1 MRILKRTLWHHIK
14 LFSELLFSLL
24 GFFVFIGLKVI
35 EPLVKIRVGK
45 LGHDR
50 IGHLAANTELF
61 LRRQS
66 RSEDSARELH
76 IFLAGKPANH
86 QLLAMIKRRL
96 HVFENRILLKLHNS
110 IKPYTRD
117 SKVWINLPFDTNEY
131 EEFNNVSPQLSFAK
145 EEEIQGT
152 EMLTRI
158 GIENGAPF
166 VCFHARDKAYLDI
179 FHPRKSRKEWS
190 YHDFRD
196 CDINNYLSA
205 AEYLANQE
213 IYAIRMGAIVEKK
226 IFTTNNHIIDYATR
240 FRSDFGDIY
249 LPSKC
254 KFFLGNTSGNRLIST
269 IFNIPIAFAN
279 SVPLGV
285 IALGKNDL
293 FIPKKYW
300 STEKKRLLTFREIIK
315 IGADWWLK
323 GEMFVQAGIEIIEN
337 SADEILAL
345 TKEMNERLDGACIGN
360 DEDEELQR
368 QFRSLFSSGHRC
380 YGFPSRIGA
389 EFLRQNRELLE
400 EGNR

>member
-1 MRILKRTLWHHIK
+1 M
-14 LFSELLFSLL
+14 L
-24 GFFVFIGLKVI
+24 GIFVFIGLKILEPVI
-35 EPLVKIRVGK
+35 KIRVGK
-45 LGHDR
+45 LLHDR

-66 RSEDSARELH
+66 RSKDSARELH
-76 IFLAGKPANH
+76 IFVTGKSANH

-96 HVFENRILLKLHNS
+96 HVFENRILLKLYNS
-110 IKPYTRD
+110 IKPYSRA
-117 SKVWINLPFDTNEY
+117 SKIWIDLPFETNEY
-131 EEFNNVSPQLSFAK
+131 DEFNNVSPQLSFTK
-145 EEEIQGT
+145 EEEVRGT
-152 EMLTRI
+152 AILARM
-158 GIENGAPF
+158 GIENGEPF

-179 FHPRKSRKEWS
+179 FRPQRSREEWS

-205 AEYLANQE
+205 AEYLANKE

-226 IFTTNNHIIDYATR
+226 ISTMNDRVIDYANC

-269 IFNIPIAFAN
+269 IFNVPIAFAN
-279 SVPLGV
+279 SVPLGD

-323 GEMFVQAGIEIIEN
+323 DEMFVQADIEVIEN
-337 SADEILAL
+337 SAEEILAL
-345 TKEMNERLDGACIGN
+345 TKEMNERLEGVWFSK

-368 QFRSLFSSGHRC
+368 QFRSLFPPGHRC

-389 EFLRQNRELLE
+389 EFLRQNQELL
-400 EGNR
+400 R

>member
-1 MRILKRTLWHHIK
+1 M
-14 LFSELLFSLL
+14 F

-45 LGHDR
+45 LSHDR

-76 IFLAGKPANH
+76 VFLTGKPANH

-110 IKPYTRD
+110 IKPYTRG
-117 SKVWINLPFDTNEY
+117 SKIWINLPFDTNEY
-131 EEFNNVSPQLSFAK
+131 EEFNNVSPQLSLTK
-145 EEEIQGT
+145 EEEVQGT
-152 EMLTRI
+152 EMLARI

-196 CDINNYLSA
+196 CDINNYRSA

-226 IFTTNNHIIDYATR
+226 IFTTNDHIIDYATR

-269 IFNIPIAFAN
+269 IFNVPIAFAN
-279 SVPLGV
+279 SVPLGD

-323 GEMFVQAGIEIIEN
+323 DEMFVQANIETIEN
-337 SADEILAL
+337 SAEEILAL
-345 TKEMNERLDGACIGN
+345 TKEMNERLDGVWIGN
-360 DEDEELQR
+360 DGDGELQR